1 MQQPNLN
8 EVVETL
14 CELATWPAIHRND
27 KARQHLRYAA
37 GLIDM
42 PQDNDCQKKAD
53 EIAFLRHQNS
63 ELEVSFRFYL
73 NRSERFEKEIQEL
86 QKENVR
92 LAASV
97 SQLELA
103 SLLSGGL
110 GRSSEPFAILG
121 LDATARASEVRTR
134 HRELMRIHHP
144 DRGGRTEVM
153 ARINTARDKALEMAR
168 S

>member
-1 MQQPNLN
+1 MQKPNLN

-14 CELATWPAIHRND
+14 CELSAWPAIRRND

-53 EIAFLRHQNS
+53 EIEWLKYQNS
-63 ELEVSFRFYL
+63 ELL
-73 NRSERFEKEIQEL
+73 NAVKYEGACNERQRATICSLRERNQEL
-86 QKENVR
+86 QKENTR

-97 SQLELA
+97 SRLEFA

-110 GRSSEPFAILG
+110 GRC
-121 LDATARASEVRTR
+121 SEVGTP
-134 HRELMRIHHP
+134 MWW
-144 DRGGRTEVM
+144 
-153 ARINTARDKALEMAR
+153 
-168 S
+168 